1 MQSACQKRLPFDHHM
16 TFDFPSVKLA
26 RRQVRSAACSTAIK
40 GSGVALIRHA
50 VELQGARGMKLLFIA
65 IHKGKMQHL

>member
-1 MQSACQKRLPFDHHM
+1 MMVDLRGRFKAICARLG
-16 TFDFPSVKLA
+16 L
-26 RRQVRSAACSTAIK
+26 QVSSAACSTAIK